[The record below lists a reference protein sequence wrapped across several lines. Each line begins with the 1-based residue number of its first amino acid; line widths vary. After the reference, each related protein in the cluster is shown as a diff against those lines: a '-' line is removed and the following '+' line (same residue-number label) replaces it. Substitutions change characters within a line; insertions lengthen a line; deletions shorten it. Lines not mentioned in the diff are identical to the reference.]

1 MFNPFKRRVRGAIF
15 RGFGNVRSFA
25 AAEMSRIL
33 QPWTFDKGFDN
44 QEIESQQKTI
54 VARSREMYK
63 NSAHMKRFVSLFE
76 SNVVGD
82 GFKLKSTP
90 FDGQAGTAQYKL
102 DTGAARFF
110 EDHFW
115 KWANNPKYCDA
126 TGRKTLV
133 EIDRMC
139 VKNWAR
145 DGEYFIIIYRG
156 QPNPYGI
163 SLRVIRQDACDI
175 RYRAN
180 LSNGN
185 TVRGGVELDANTMAP
200 VAYYIQTTKEFSSV
214 STSLGHMRRIHAF
227 NPESDQ
233 AESIIHGYTQEE
245 EDQTRGIPLSHAILK
260 KLKMLDE
267 LDIAELVAAKDEAC
281 TVHSYES
288 NERNPEELVDLTKA
302 ENGTIANSY
311 VTEKEPGMSEILP
324 PGWTRKTNTPQ
335 HPNMQLVPFK
345 ATMLKDIA
353 SGINVEYANFANDWA
368 GVSYSSVRQGTLSER
383 DMWMTMQDR
392 YISQCKS
399 PVFLAFMRSL
409 LVQEISGGFMIT
421 KFFKFR
427 EHAFRG
433 KRWGWVDP
441 MRDMRANELA
451 RQHGWKS
458 DSQISEDLGG
468 DFGDTVE
475 EIKRDDEIKK
485 GTSLEV
491 KPDEQKTKQTA

>member
-1 MFNPFKRRVRGAIF
+1 MFDFLKRKNRKSPFN
-15 RGFGNVRSFA
+15 FGVRSFS

-33 QPWTFDKGFDN
+33 RPWTFDKGFDN
-44 QEIESQQKTI
+44 QEIESQQRTI

-76 SNVVGD
+76 TNVVGD

-90 FDGQAGTAQYKL
+90 YDGVAGQKDYKL
-102 DTGAARFF
+102 DTSAARYF

-115 KWANNPKYCDA
+115 KWANNPKWCDA

-163 SLRVIRQDACDI
+163 SLRVIRPDACDS
-175 RYRAN
+175 RYRATA
-180 LSNGN
+180 SNGN
-185 TVRGGVELDANTMAP
+185 PVRGGVELDANTMAP
-200 VAYYIQTTKEFSSV
+200 VAYYVQTTKEYSSV
-214 STSLGHMRRIHAF
+214 STALGNMRRIPAF
-227 NPESDQ
+227 DPEKDQ
-233 AESIIHGYTQEE
+233 AESMIHGYTQEE

-288 NERNPEELVDLTKA
+288 TNNNPETFIDLTTA
-302 ENGTIANSY
+302 EGSAMANTY
-311 VTEKEPGMSEILP
+311 MQEKEAGMSEILP
-324 PGWTRKTNTPQ
+324 AGWTRKTNTPQ

-353 SGINVEYANFANDWA
+353 SGVNVEHANFSNDWA

-392 YISQCKS
+392 YMGQCKT
-399 PVFLAFMRSL
+399 PVYLAWMRSFLANE
-409 LVQEISGGFMIT
+409 VSGGFMIM
-421 KFFKFR
+421 KFWKFK
-427 EHAFRG
+427 EHYFRG
-433 KRWGWVDP
+433 RRWGWVDP
-441 MRDMRANELA
+441 MRDMRANEVA
-451 RQHGWKS
+451 RLHGWKS
-458 DSQISEDLGG
+458 DTQIAEDFGG
-468 DFGDTVE
+468 DFEDTVDQ
-475 EIKRDDEIKK
+475 IKRDDEIKK

-491 KPDEQKTKQTA
+491 KNEQEKQITA